1 VPLIVGSERVGDV
14 SGASIADLGPGSALL
29 EDEGGEPPGTPFA
42 RVRPHTSCTLKAC
55 VDDICLFNKV
65 LTGWRPQWRKKEM
78 GKYRAEENEVKWG
91 SEEEGNGEI

>member
-42 RVRPHTSCTLKAC
+42 RVRPHTSYCARRGEYHGYKLPTAGQH
-55 VDDICLFNKV
+55 D
-65 LTGWRPQWRKKEM
+65 
-78 GKYRAEENEVKWG
+78 YRG
-91 SEEEGNGEI
+91 THMDSESVRRRHLSL